1 MPLSHALEGMRL
13 AILQGKGVAEL
24 SPIIFKLSAFAIV
37 LLTVGLTGFNAAVNV
52 TKRVGSLS
60 DY

>member
-1 MPLSHALEGMRL
+1 
-13 AILQGKGVAEL
+13 L